1 MTNYL
6 ILEILIFFLCK
17 FSQNY
22 DVLTHRYDKRT
33 LFFLDGRRTRTLLLI
48 VIYSH
53 PAPGFIKIGL
63 AHSWMGG
70 VIWERGVRLSSL
82 GIIYR
87 I

>member
-1 MTNYL
+1 M
-6 ILEILIFFLCK
+6 
-17 FSQNY
+17 
-22 DVLTHRYDKRT
+22 T
-33 LFFLDGRRTRTLLLI
+33 LFFLDGESTRTLRLI

-63 AHSWMGG
+63 AHSRMGG

-87 I
+87 IWMQWYIINIYLGPW